1 LKGGYAEYITVTED
15 FATKVPNNMKA
26 GYAAPLFCAGITAY
40 KAVKAA
46 EPKIDKKIGIFG
58 IGGVGHMAVQF
69 AKIEKCKVIAFSRT
83 QNHLDVAKR
92 LGAMDT
98 MIFSKQQ
105 EEFLNKLKEKHGLL
119 DAAIVF
125 APADI
130 VTDTAI
136 KSVKKGGIIV
146 IATVGKNPEFSAFE
160 EKTIRGTLIGSTK
173 DMEQVIKICDE
184 NEIEVIY
191 QTFPLE
197 NANEA
202 LKKLKDS
209 QIEARAVLIP

>member
-1 LKGGYAEYITVTED
+1 MKKAINDDELKN
-15 FATKVPNNMKA
+15 KV
-26 GYAAPLFCAGITAY
+26 
-40 KAVKAA
+40 
-46 EPKIDKKIGIFG
+46 
-58 IGGVGHMAVQF
+58 
-69 AKIEKCKVIAFSRT
+69 
-83 QNHLDVAKR
+83 
-92 LGAMDT
+92 
-98 MIFSKQQ
+98 
-105 EEFLNKLKEKHGLL
+105 GLL
-119 DAAIVF
+119 DAAIIF

-146 IATVGKNPEFSAFE
+146 IATVGENPEFSAFE

-184 NEIEVIY
+184 NAIEVVY

-197 NANEA
+197 SANEA

>member
-1 LKGGYAEYITVTED
+1 MV
-15 FATKVPNNMKA
+15 
-26 GYAAPLFCAGITAY
+26 
-40 KAVKAA
+40 
-46 EPKIDKKIGIFG
+46 
-58 IGGVGHMAVQF
+58 
-69 AKIEKCKVIAFSRT
+69 FSE
-83 QNHLDVAKR
+83 N
-92 LGAMDT
+92 
-98 MIFSKQQ
+98 Q
-105 EEFLNKLKEKHGLL
+105 ENFLKEIKEKQGLL

-146 IATVGKNPEFSAFE
+146 IATIGENPPFIAFE

-173 DMEQVIKICDE
+173 DMEQVIKIC
-184 NEIEVIY
+184 NEKNLEVISETY
-191 QTFPLE
+191 PLE
-197 NANEA
+197 KANEV